1 MKQSKV
7 IDVCRSSA
15 AGARVPECEGM
26 IVCPDCGHVAVNSAR
41 HAQHVSELRHV
52 NTLRFRAYR

>member
-1 MKQSKV
+1 M
-7 IDVCRSSA
+7 
-15 AGARVPECEGM
+15 PECEGM